1 MTNIKNRIARLSKI
15 DVVLLDFVFVFVL
28 MRENFFD
35 ESVVVVVARVVLSS
49 ERRGPSRG
57 VVIANEVVINTKLI
71 CRGSVECGS
80 SFEGRRTVIF
90 FVKDEL
96 ENRSDR

>member
-1 MTNIKNRIARLSKI
+1 MLCCWIL
-15 DVVLLDFVFVFVL
+15 FFVFVL
-28 MRENFFD
+28 MREFILD
-35 ESVVVVVARVVLSS
+35 ESVVVVVTRVVLLVVM
-49 ERRGPSRG
+49 RGPARG